1 MPGDTTWDIS
11 SLKGVRLIFLGLD
24 KQIKEWKSQSQ
35 FHIKKVDG
43 KNSPTLLGPLRIGP
57 LLVEWGAYL
66 PSEAQMGGHPF

>member
-43 KNSPTLLGPLRIGP
+43 QN
-57 LLVEWGAYL
+57 Y
-66 PSEAQMGGHPF
+66 